1 MSRVAVIGAGVAGL
15 AVAGLL
21 ARDGHDVTVYEKN
34 SRVGGRAG
42 TIERDG
48 FRFDSGPSWY
58 LMPEVFDHFFE
69 MMGTSTQDQLDLT
82 LLDPG
87 YRVFQA
93 PEADGHPSPSVTVPF
108 GRAAVSV
115 SYTHLTLPTKA

>member
-42 TIERDG
+42 TIEL
-48 FRFDSGPSWY
+48 S
-58 LMPEVFDHFFE
+58 LIHI
-69 MMGTSTQDQLDLT
+69 
-82 LLDPG
+82 
-87 YRVFQA
+87 
-93 PEADGHPSPSVTVPF
+93 
-108 GRAAVSV
+108 
-115 SYTHLTLPTKA
+115 